1 MKQLAI
7 AIILATLC
15 LSCAPKQEKQGVQS
29 KEQKAPAKSYRF
41 SYVQP
46 PTMASEEQQMLYMRD
61 HFWDKFD
68 FADTLWVTKSDSTE
82 MMRAYM
88 AYVGNFVGPL
98 NQEPI
103 RKLMQ
108 KASTSK
114 PMFEY
119 FVSLSTKVLHDPNSP
134 LRSDELYIAVLEAQI
149 ASPFYDKYEKMA
161 PEYDLHIASQ
171 NRIGQPANDFDYTVK
186 SGKRSN
192 LYSLESDFVI
202 VYINNPGCAMC
213 RDITT
218 ALKQSQLIS
227 EMQRKG
233 KLKILAI
240 YPDEDLNEWHKH
252 YANIP
257 AKWIN
262 GYDKGC
268 HIGRRNLY
276 NINAIPALYLLD
288 KAKCVL
294 VKDSTN
300 VGEIEFVLSQYPT
313 R

>member
-1 MKQLAI
+1 MRRIALAI
-7 AIILATLC
+7 IVALIC
-15 LSCAPKQEKQGVQS
+15 LSCTSKQEKQSVKQ
-29 KEQKAPAKSYRF
+29 EQNAPAKSYRF
-41 SYVQP
+41 RYVQP
-46 PTMASEEQQMLYMRD
+46 PTMATEEQQVLYMRD

-68 FADTLWVTKSDSTE
+68 FADSLWIIKGDSAD
-82 MMRAYM
+82 MIRAYV
-88 AYVGNFVGPL
+88 AYVVNFVGPL

-108 KASTSK
+108 KASVSK

-119 FVSLSTKVLHDPNSP
+119 FVSLSNDVLHDPNSP
-134 LRSDELYIAVLEAQI
+134 YRSDELYIAVLEAQI
-149 ASPFYDKYEKMA
+149 ASPFYDKYEKMV
-161 PEYDLHIASQ
+161 PEYDLRIVSQ
-171 NRIGQPANDFDYTVK
+171 NRIGRPANDFDYTVK
-186 SGKRSN
+186 SGKTKN
-192 LYSLESDFVI
+192 LYSLKSDFVI

-218 ALKQSQLIS
+218 ALKQSPIIS

-233 KLKILAI
+233 ELKILAI

-252 YANIP
+252 YADLP
-257 AKWIN
+257 AEWEN

-268 HIGRRNLY
+268 LIRRGNLY
-276 NINAIPALYLLD
+276 NTSAIPALYLLD
-288 KAKCVL
+288 KSKTVL

-300 VGEIEFVLSQYPT
+300 VGEIEAILSQHTT

>member
-1 MKQLAI
+1 MRRVAL
-7 AIILATLC
+7 AIILAVIC
-15 LSCAPKQEKQGVQS
+15 LSCTSKQEKQSVKQ
-29 KEQKAPAKSYRF
+29 EQKTPAKSYRF
-41 SYVQP
+41 RYVQP
-46 PTMASEEQQMLYMRD
+46 PTMASEEQQVLYMRD

-68 FADTLWVTKSDSTE
+68 FADSLWIIKSDSTD
-82 MMRAYM
+82 MIRAYV
-88 AYVGNFVGPL
+88 AYVVNFVGPL

-108 KASTSK
+108 KASVSK

-119 FVSLSTKVLHDPNSP
+119 FVSLSTDVLHDPNSP
-134 LRSDELYIAVLEAQI
+134 YRSDELYIAVLEAQI
-149 ASPFYDKYEKMA
+149 ASPFYDKYEKMV
-161 PEYDLHIASQ
+161 PEYDLRIVSQ
-171 NRIGQPANDFDYTVK
+171 NRIGRPANDFDYTVK
-186 SGKRSN
+186 SGKTKN
-192 LYSLESDFVI
+192 LYSLKSDFVI

-218 ALKQSQLIS
+218 ALKQSPIIS

-233 KLKILAI
+233 ALKILAI

-252 YANIP
+252 YADLP
-257 AKWIN
+257 AEWEN

-268 HIGRRNLY
+268 LIRRGNLY
-276 NINAIPALYLLD
+276 NTSAIPALYLLD
-288 KAKCVL
+288 KSKTVL

-300 VGEIEFVLSQYPT
+300 VGEIEFALSQHPT